1 MNQNKIRYLRA
12 ESQEHLEI
20 VKELFLEYAHSLEF
34 SLGFQDFEEEIAR
47 MPGHYGP
54 PGGRILLAFVEDRPA
69 GCVALRRL
77 EEGICEMKRLYVR
90 PKYRGRGI
98 GKALS
103 EKIIEE
109 AGKIGYVKIRLDT
122 LRSMKE
128 ANSLYRGQGFHEIK
142 PYRYNPFEQA
152 VFLEKDLQK

>member
-1 MNQNKIRYLRA
+1 MNRVDIRFQRA
-12 ESQEHLEI
+12 ESDEYLEI
-20 VKELFLEYAHSLEF
+20 VKKLFLEYAHSLEF

-54 PGGRILLAFVEDRPA
+54 PHGCILLALVDDRPA

-90 PKYRGRGI
+90 PEFRGRGI

-128 ANSLYRGQGFHEIK
+128 ANSIYRDQGFHEIK

-152 VFLEKDLQK
+152 VFLEKNL

>member
-1 MNQNKIRYLRA
+1 MNTKDIILLKV
-12 ESQEHLEI
+12 ESHEHLEI
-20 VKELFLEYAHSLEF
+20 AKELFLEYAHSLEF
-34 SLGFQDFEEEIAR
+34 SLGFQDFGEEIAH

-54 PGGRILLAFVEDRPA
+54 PGGSILLAFVNDKPA

-90 PKYRGRGI
+90 PEYRERGI

-128 ANSLYRGQGFHEIK
+128 ANSLYRGQGFREIK

-152 VFLEKDLQK
+152 VFMEKDLRK